1 MGESLK
7 NKAAKSVMWSAV
19 ERFSVQGIQFIL
31 TIIIARLVSPSDY
44 GLIAMLGIFLAI
56 AQTFID
62 SGFSNA
68 LIQKQDRTETDFST
82 VFYFNIVVG
91 VVVYILLYL
100 CSPFIAGFYNEP
112 KLDLIT
118 KVVGLN
124 LIISSFSVVQR
135 AKLTIALNFKL
146 QAIAS
151 LIAVVISGVVGVY
164 MAYVGYGVWAIAV
177 QALLNNFLNTVLL
190 WVVAKWMP
198 GMCFSW
204 ESFKG
209 LFGFGSKLLA
219 ASLLHNIYTNLY
231 TLCIGKF
238 FSAKELGFYNRAF
251 SLAQYPS
258 SNLTNII
265 TRVTYP
271 IECEMQNDNEK
282 LQNNFYQ
289 FIRLT
294 AFIVFPLMIGL
305 CALAEPIIKLLLTDK
320 WLGAVPFLQ
329 IMCLAYMWDPI
340 MRMNCDLLNA
350 KRRSDYFFKSEIIK
364 KIIAISIL
372 IISIPL
378 GIKFMCIGLIIYSI
392 IDIFI
397 VTCFTIKILPNISF
411 QTEIKN
417 ILPIL
422 LSALSMGGIIWGIST
437 FFENILLKIIIGLL
451 VGFTYYNFIA
461 FHFKWEEFRLLHKLM
476 NRMSNHNI

>member
-1 MGESLK
+1 MSESLK
-7 NKAAKSVMWSAV
+7 SKAANSVMWSAV

-91 VVVYILLYL
+91 VFVYLLLYL
-100 CSPFIAGFYNEP
+100 CSPFIASFYNEP

-146 QAIAS
+146 QAVAS

-164 MAYVGYGVWAIAV
+164 MAYVGYGVWAIAI

-190 WVVAKWMP
+190 WVVAKWIP
-198 GMCFSW
+198 KFCFSW
-204 ESFKG
+204 VSFKE
-209 LFGFGSKLLA
+209 LFGFGSKLLIG
-219 ASLLHNIYTNLY
+219 SLLHTTYTNLY

-238 FSAKELGFYNRAF
+238 FSARELGFYNRAF

-271 IECEMQNDNEK
+271 IECEMQNNNEK
-282 LQNNFYQ
+282 LQNSFYQ

-329 IMCLAYMWDPI
+329 TMCLAYMWDPI
-340 MRMNCDLLNA
+340 MRMNWDLLNV
-350 KRRSDYFFKSEIIK
+350 KHRSDYSLKSEIIK
-364 KIIAISIL
+364 KTVAVSIL
-372 IISIPL
+372 IITIPF
-378 GIKFMCIGLIIYSI
+378 GIEIMCVGLIIYSLA
-392 IDIFI
+392 DIFI
-397 VTCFTIKILPNISF
+397 VTRFTIRILPNVSF
-411 QTEIKN
+411 LKEIRSL
-417 ILPIL
+417 LPIL
-422 LSALSMGGIIWGIST
+422 ILSISMGGIVLFISCCIENTLFKILIGILAGSIYYI
-437 FFENILLKIIIGLL
+437 FAAYLFKWNELKIIYN
-451 VGFTYYNFIA
+451 FTY
-461 FHFKWEEFRLLHKLM
+461 KTK
-476 NRMSNHNI
+476 